1 MGVGGTPFVR
11 IRQICLNAADLD
23 WATNTLQ
30 ALLDTTVAFRDPHIL
45 NLNLFNVLLYC
56 GDCMLEVVS
65 PTDEG
70 WEAAPRGLGGRG
82 PNTQAKQL
90 MKQGDSGYMAIF
102 QVEDQEG
109 VSQRLLRQGTRPV
122 GTPTM
127 MFNEP
132 LGSGGASHF
141 DENSAVSKSYTP
153 GEPVPPCPTDGRS
166 FNCGVQWHPADCG
179 TLLETDQTEPNHP
192 GENGCWGPAS
202 NGWQHGLARK
212 STVCEEFAGVTIAVA
227 EPRVMAAKYAQ
238 AFDKPL
244 AMNGTAVQID
254 TRADMGGVSLVK
266 FVSPESAGR
275 LGVVGVDLFAAPAG
289 AGAGSRTAGRRVFD
303 RAEVCGVVWKLVDR
317 ASYGRDAVEPSS
329 KL

>member
-45 NLNLFNVLLYC
+45 NINLFNALLYC

-127 MFNEP
+127 MFNEAC
-132 LGSGGASHF
+132 SGTRRIVGRCSR
-141 DENSAVSKSYTP
+141 
-153 GEPVPPCPTDGRS
+153 PTRL
-166 FNCGVQWHPADCG
+166 N
-179 TLLETDQTEPNHP
+179 QT
-192 GENGCWGPAS
+192 
-202 NGWQHGLARK
+202 
-212 STVCEEFAGVTIAVA
+212 I
-227 EPRVMAAKYAQ
+227 
-238 AFDKPL
+238 
-244 AMNGTAVQID
+244 
-254 TRADMGGVSLVK
+254 LVK
-266 FVSPESAGR
+266 T
-275 LGVVGVDLFAAPAG
+275 DAG
-289 AGAGSRTAGRRVFD
+289 ALLATAGSMVW
-303 RAEVCGVVWKLVDR
+303 RANLPCVRNLQG
-317 ASYGRDAVEPSS
+317 
-329 KL
+329 